1 MDWFFYVVVV
11 IDNKGRYWFFYIG
24 YLIKFEFR
32 LRGIVIDVFGYIF
45 VCDLKID
52 IV

>member
-11 IDNKGRYWFFYIG
+11 IDSEGMYWFFYIG
-24 YLIKFEFR
+24 YLIILEFR